1 MDTQKKFDLIARN
14 TEEILTRDDLS
25 LLLKE
30 RRQLSAYIGL
40 ATTGPFHMG
49 YFVPFGKMLDFD
61 KAGIKNKILIADVH
75 SALDDLKTKWDEL
88 ERKSEYY
95 HKCIEL
101 GFPWGNKPE
110 FVLGSSFQFD
120 KGYHKDLL
128 KLSTLITV
136 ARATRAASEVTRMKS
151 PKVSE
156 LIYPLMQSLD
166 EECLKVDI
174 QLGGIDQRHILTLA
188 REYLPQI
195 GYRKRVEIMTP
206 LIVSLKGPGVKMS
219 ASVPETNI
227 KVYESEEGVRKK
239 INKAYCPEGEIK
251 DNPILQLF
259 KHIIFPLYEKVK
271 IERDAK
277 FGGDVVITSYE
288 DFETSFAQKK
298 IHPLDAKRTL
308 SEQIIKAFAKAR
320 AYFEKNKDLLRS
332 LGEQYL

>member
-14 TEEILTRDDLS
+14 TEEILTSDDLQ

-30 RRQLSAYIGL
+30 RKQLSAYIGL

-61 KAGIKNKILIADVH
+61 NAGVKNKILIADVH

-88 ERKSEYY
+88 DQKAEYY
-95 HKCIEL
+95 RKCIEL
-101 GFPWGNKPE
+101 GFPWENKPE

-120 KGYHKDLL
+120 EDYHKDLL

-136 ARATRAASEVTRMKS
+136 ARATRAASEVTRMKN

-166 EECLKVDI
+166 EEYLKVDI

-219 ASVPETNI
+219 ASMPETSIN
-227 KVYESEEGVRKK
+227 VYESEESVKKK

-251 DNPILQLF
+251 DNPVLQLF
-259 KHIIFPLYEKVK
+259 KHIVFPLHEKVK
-271 IERDAK
+271 IERDKK
-277 FGGDVVITSYE
+277 FGGDVAFTSYAE
-288 DFETSFAQKK
+288 FEMSFAQKK
-298 IHPLDAKRTL
+298 IHPLDAKKTL
-308 SEQIIKAFAKAR
+308 SEEMIKSFAKAR
-320 AYFEKNKDLLRS
+320 DYFEKNKDLLRG